1 MSYFSSQL
9 TRNQKRAIASLLENR
24 RISDA
29 AIAVGLSE
37 RTIYRWL
44 TDPTFTFALR
54 SAELAAISE
63 AVRTLIVDL
72 MLNHETMRVIRDNE
86 NESAYVRLRAAQILD
101 NSLLRWRG
109 MQNIEDRLVN
119 LESIINGMILIDED

>member
-29 AIAVGLSE
+29 ANAVGLSE
-37 RTIYRWL
+37 RSIYRWL
-44 TDPTFTFALR
+44 TDPSFTFALR